1 MAKRVELTEPEWA
14 IIKEVW
20 RLQPCAAPSV
30 QEALESSRGWSY
42 STVRT
47 MMDRMAAKGLLRTE
61 KVRNLTLFRAAIKQ
75 GDAQK
80 SAVRSILEKAF
91 NGALTPL
98 VQCLLES
105 EKITPGELAELEKL
119 IKAKKQSK

>member
-1 MAKRVELTEPEWA
+1 
-14 IIKEVW
+14 
-20 RLQPCAAPSV
+20 
-30 QEALESSRGWSY
+30 
-42 STVRT
+42 

-80 SAVRSILEKAF
+80 SAVRSTLEKAF
-91 NGALTPL
+91 NGALTPF

-119 IKAKKQSK
+119 IKAKKQPK